1 MQQQLAPRCDWRLAH
16 PGAQPGP
23 VPCMRSGPAR
33 RAHIPA
39 RSASD
44 GAASINIQI
53 SLTAPSKPETPGP
66 STVSSTSAAQHA
78 SAAPTPQRAAASN
91 AAASVAPA
99 SSPPSA
105 STSASASAAT
115 GSSPGPGPQHHQQQ
129 QEEAPTGLWGRVK
142 RFFTGSKLDKQR
154 LAALGFGA
162 FSAYGV
168 ISNINAGI
176 LITISWLTVVRTTG
190 LTPLDA
196 GNWPKFL
203 AIYAGLWV
211 GSNFLRP
218 IRLTLALAAAPLFD
232 GAITAV
238 SKRTGL
244 PKVPAFAVM
253 LFFIAIGTTSLLVTT
268 IAALGG
274 FPPGCRMPWQALA

>member
-1 MQQQLAPRCDWRLAH
+1 MQQQLAHQTCGSRHARPLRCSAPFMPRPL
-16 PGAQPGP
+16 
-23 VPCMRSGPAR
+23 RSPLG
-33 RAHIPA
+33 A

-44 GAASINIQI
+44 GASINLQNA
-53 SLTAPSKPETPGP
+53 APSAPGAAALPGP
-66 STVSSTSAAQHA
+66 DLEEK
-78 SAAPTPQRAAASN
+78 
-91 AAASVAPA
+91 
-99 SSPPSA
+99 PPMSL
-105 STSASASAAT
+105 
-115 GSSPGPGPQHHQQQ
+115 G
-129 QEEAPTGLWGRVK
+129 ERVK
-142 RFFTGSKLDKQR
+142 RFFAGSKLDKQR

-176 LITISWLTVVRTTG
+176 LITIAWLTVVRTTG
-190 LTPLDA
+190 LTPMDA

-244 PKVPAFAVM
+244 PKVPAFVVM

-274 FPPGCRMPWQALA
+274 FPPGCRMPWQPLA

>member
-1 MQQQLAPRCDWRLAH
+1 MQQQLAHHCCGWRHAH
-16 PGAQPGP
+16 PLRFCT
-23 VPCMRSGPAR
+23 VPQLRPPLS
-33 RAHIPA
+33 A
-39 RSASD
+39 RSAAD
-44 GAASINIQI
+44 GAAINLQTAVP
-53 SLTAPSKPETPGP
+53 SAPGGGAKPATPDGTAPTAQPQHAATAATPAQQ
-66 STVSSTSAAQHA
+66 VAAA
-78 SAAPTPQRAAASN
+78 SAAAGA
-91 AAASVAPA
+91 
-99 SSPPSA
+99 
-105 STSASASAAT
+105 
-115 GSSPGPGPQHHQQQ
+115 PGPDL
-129 QEEAPTGLWGRVK
+129 QEEPPKGLLERVK
-142 RFFTGSKLDKQR
+142 RFFAGSKLDKQR

-232 GAITAV
+232 GAITTV
-238 SKRTGL
+238 SQKTGL

-253 LFFIAIGTTSLLVTT
+253 LFFIAIGTTSLLVAT

>member
-1 MQQQLAPRCDWRLAH
+1 MPRPL
-16 PGAQPGP
+16 
-23 VPCMRSGPAR
+23 RSPLG
-33 RAHIPA
+33 A

-44 GAASINIQI
+44 GASINLQNAAPSAPGGASKPVIPEAPG
-53 SLTAPSKPETPGP
+53 LTAAAGP
-66 STVSSTSAAQHA
+66 S
-78 SAAPTPQRAAASN
+78 PQRAAAAAGPEQASSSSSSSS
-91 AAASVAPA
+91 AAAAL
-99 SSPPSA
+99 
-105 STSASASAAT
+105 
-115 GSSPGPGPQHHQQQ
+115 PGPDL
-129 QEEAPTGLWGRVK
+129 EEKPPMSLGERVK
-142 RFFTGSKLDKQR
+142 RFFAGSKLDKQR

-176 LITISWLTVVRTTG
+176 LITIAWLTVVRTTG
-190 LTPLDA
+190 LTPMDA

-244 PKVPAFAVM
+244 PKVPAFVVM

-274 FPPGCRMPWQALA
+274 FPPGCRMPWQPLA